1 MGDPRLSD
9 PRYWDGL
16 VASYES
22 MGADGFTRHFALA
35 AVATLDLGPSSRVL
49 DVATGVGAA
58 AAAVAAAA
66 GAQVLAVD
74 FSPGMV
80 RRVQERRLPGVE
92 ARQMDGQAL
101 DLPDASFDA
110 VISVFGVMMFPDWR
124 GGLREM
130 ARVTRPGG
138 AAAVVVMKDANGA
151 GANLLLSQVCRALF
165 PELALPVISE
175 GVAALAD
182 RQRLADAMTAAGF
195 DEPSTLEVTHDFHMK
210 VAALDDPER
219 TFGQILSWGS
229 LDGDQKAAVGAE
241 LRLRT
246 ERGRV
251 GDVLP
256 IPSTALLATARRP

>member
-35 AVATLDLGPSSRVL
+35 AVATLDLGPSSWVL
-49 DVATGVGAA
+49 DVATGVGA

-80 RRVQERRLPGVE
+80 RRVQERRLQGVE

-101 DLPDASFDA
+101 ELPDASFDA
-110 VISVFGVMMFPDWR
+110 VISVFGVMLFPDWNR
-124 GGLREM
+124 GLREM

-138 AAAVVVMKDANGA
+138 AAAVVVMKDAAGA
-151 GANLLLSQVCRALF
+151 GVNLLLSQVCRALF
-165 PELALPVISE
+165 PELALPVVSE

-182 RQRLADAMTAAGF
+182 RRRLADAITAAGF
-195 DEPSTLEVTHDFHMK
+195 DEPSIIEVTHDFQMK

-219 TFGQILSWGS
+219 TFGQILSWSS
-229 LDGDQKAAVGAE
+229 LDADQKAAVGAE
-241 LRLRT
+241 LRLRA

-256 IPSTALLATARRP
+256 ISSTALLATARRP